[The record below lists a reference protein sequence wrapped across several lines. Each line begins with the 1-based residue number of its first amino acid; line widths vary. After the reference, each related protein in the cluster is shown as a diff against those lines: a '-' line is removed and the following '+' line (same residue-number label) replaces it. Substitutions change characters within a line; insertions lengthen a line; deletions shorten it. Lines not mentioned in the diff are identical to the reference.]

1 MCRLLDMQLLDFGS
15 SWNFYLTPKAVS
27 SAVPPDLKCG
37 AAMGG
42 GRLVTLE
49 GCISLPSSL

>member
-1 MCRLLDMQLLDFGS
+1 MQLLDFGS